1 VTDFKSL
8 AHTAARH
15 QAEVCTDHF
24 DKVATALHPGTAA
37 PRPEG
42 FHRKSPVPL
51 TMVLLPNEPASLGS
65 AQDITTSP
73 EPDAVYNYQ
82 PDTDTAP
89 PVPNIADRFA
99 DLLKPLSRRRR
110 NALIAQLS
118 RGYYD
123 GWHPTRAEVAA
134 LVAEALRRSP

>member
-1 VTDFKSL
+1 MTELKSGV
-8 AHTAARH
+8 
-15 QAEVCTDHF
+15 EG
-24 DKVATALHPGTAA
+24 VATLSKVVSTDLGLVPDGSVGHGQRHPRA
-37 PRPEG
+37 EG
-42 FHRKSPVPL
+42 FHRTSAVPL
-51 TMVLLPNEPASLGS
+51 TMVPRPNEPASLGS
-65 AQDITTSP
+65 AQDITTSS

-82 PDTDTAP
+82 PDTAP

-134 LVAEALRRSP
+134 LVAEELRRSP

>member
-1 VTDFKSL
+1 VNS
-8 AHTAARH
+8 
-15 QAEVCTDHF
+15 C
-24 DKVATALHPGTAA
+24 
-37 PRPEG
+37 
-42 FHRKSPVPL
+42 
-51 TMVLLPNEPASLGS
+51 
-65 AQDITTSP
+65 
-73 EPDAVYNYQ
+73 Q
-82 PDTDTAP
+82 PDSDIAP

-134 LVAEALRRSP
+134 LVAEALRKAP